1 MTVYN
6 VCIEYIITVKE
17 CKAYEYQSSSIRRII
32 TNEKYCG
39 LDNSLKYDTG
49 EVFNK
54 NSYPKVKD
62 EYTVQPTDKIPAII
76 SRDLFYKC
84 KDIMHSKTN
93 YKNQCGIYN
102 GSSKY
107 KNLIYCGVCGSVYH
121 SNRDKGRIF
130 YNCSNKKLHGTA
142 ACNSVNVSEKQIDTY
157 INWVLPL
164 PKIFRYP
171 DLR

>member
-54 NSYPKVKD
+54 NSYPIVKAEYKVKD
-62 EYTVQPTDKIPAII
+62 TDKIPAIV
-76 SRDLFYKC
+76 SRDLFNIC
-84 KDIMHSKTN
+84 QQIMRSKTN

-102 GSSKY
+102 GNSKY
-107 KNLIYCGVCGSVYH
+107 KNFIYY
-121 SNRDKGRIF
+121 
-130 YNCSNKKLHGTA
+130 
-142 ACNSVNVSEKQIDTY
+142 
-157 INWVLPL
+157 
-164 PKIFRYP
+164 YP
-171 DLR
+171 

>member
-1 MTVYN
+1 MFHNSFIIPLYLDFPTMIAYN

-54 NSYPKVKD
+54 NSYPIVKAEYKVKD
-62 EYTVQPTDKIPAII
+62 TDKIPAII
-76 SRDLFYKC
+76 SRDLFYIC
-84 KDIMHSKTN
+84 QQIMHSKTN

-102 GSSKY
+102 GNSKY
-107 KNLIYCGVCGSVYH
+107 KNFIYCC
-121 SNRDKGRIF
+121 
-130 YNCSNKKLHGTA
+130 L
-142 ACNSVNVSEKQIDTY
+142 
-157 INWVLPL
+157 
-164 PKIFRYP
+164 
-171 DLR
+171 